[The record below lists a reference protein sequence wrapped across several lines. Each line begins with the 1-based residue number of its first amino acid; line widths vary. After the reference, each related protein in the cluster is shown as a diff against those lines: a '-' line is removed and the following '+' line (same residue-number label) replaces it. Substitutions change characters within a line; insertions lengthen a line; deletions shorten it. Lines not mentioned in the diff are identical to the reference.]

1 MVGIERPV
9 LERSHIAPC
18 GMNCALCL
26 AYQGAKNKIPG
37 CWGGDDAGKPS
48 RCRSC
53 SIINCPTIID
63 TSSHFCYEF
72 SKVPCR
78 RLKELDARY
87 RARYGMSM
95 TENLEEL
102 R

>member
-26 AYQGAKNKIPG
+26 AYRGAKNKSPG
-37 CWGGDDAGKPS
+37 CWGDDAGKPS

-53 SIINCPTIID
+53 SIIYCPIIID
-63 TSSHFCYEF
+63 TSSHFCYEC

-87 RARYGMSM
+87 RARHGMSM
-95 TENLEEL
+95 TENLEEI